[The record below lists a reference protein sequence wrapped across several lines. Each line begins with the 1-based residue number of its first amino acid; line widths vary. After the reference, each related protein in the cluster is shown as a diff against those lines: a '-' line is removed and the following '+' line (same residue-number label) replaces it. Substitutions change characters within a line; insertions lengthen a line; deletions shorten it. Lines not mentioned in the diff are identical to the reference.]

1 MSTIVTIE
9 AGADLSAA
17 RGKAVKISTGKVV
30 TSAAAANYVPV
41 CVAGECYGLA
51 GAAIAIGALLIS
63 NGSGELIATTATTD
77 FIVGVALEAA
87 DADGDLILINVNLS
101 NVGGS

>member
-1 MSTIVTIE
+1 MTIVTIE

-30 TSAAAANYVPV
+30 TSAAAANVSFGVLTRDAEDSDTSGNYVPV

-63 NGSGELIATTATTD
+63 NGSGELIASTATTTHR
-77 FIVGVALEAA
+77 GVRPRS
-87 DADGDLILINVNLS
+87 GRR
-101 NVGGS
+101 